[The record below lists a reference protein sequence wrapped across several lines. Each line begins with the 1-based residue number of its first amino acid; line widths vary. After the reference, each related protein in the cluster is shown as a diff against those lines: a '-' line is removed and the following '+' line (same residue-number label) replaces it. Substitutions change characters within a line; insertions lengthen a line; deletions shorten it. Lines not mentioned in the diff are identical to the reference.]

1 MRSRQHPQRGFTYLG
16 LLILVALMGMTATAT
31 LQLGSAIARREA
43 EAELLAIGE
52 EFREAFLSYANAT
65 PAGQARYPARLED
78 LLKDT
83 RFPRPVRHL
92 RRIYVDPV
100 SGKEEWGIIEAPG
113 GNGIIGVYSLAEGR
127 PIKIANFAP
136 RDLDLGGKTSY
147 RDWKFTLPAD
157 ALAPAGTPAAR
168 QQ

>member
-1 MRSRQHPQRGFTYLG
+1 MPTPQYPQRGFTYLG
-16 LLILVALMGMTATAT
+16 LLILVALIGMTATAT
-31 LQLGSAIARREA
+31 LQLGAVVARRDA

-52 EFREAFLSYANAT
+52 EFRAAFLSYANAT
-65 PAGQARYPARLED
+65 PAGQTRYPARLEE

-100 SGKEEWGIIEAPG
+100 SGKEEWGVVEAPG

-127 PIKIANFAP
+127 PIKTANFKSH
-136 RDLDLGGKTSY
+136 DLDLVGKTSY

-157 ALAPAGTPAAR
+157 ALTPAGPLAAR
-168 QQ
+168 QE